1 VSTGYEQRT
10 EPRPTRLERSRDD
23 RVISG
28 VAAGIA
34 DYLGV
39 DPVVVRLIFVV
50 LALAGGGGVLAY
62 LVAWLIVPEARPSDG
77 PPPPPDGAWETAGPQ
92 LASDGRTHR
101 SEPSVLVGLVLV
113 ALGAGLLIERI
124 VPGFSWR
131 FAGPALLVA
140 LGVLLVSRG
149 RTGR

>member
-1 VSTGYEQRT
+1 VSTGYQQDTQR
-10 EPRPTRLERSRDD
+10 PVRLQRSRDD

-34 DYLGV
+34 EYLGT

-62 LVAWLIVPEARPSDG
+62 LVAWLIVPDAGDRDG
-77 PPPPPDGAWETAGPQ
+77 PPPPPGEVGEEGTQP
-92 LASDGRTHR
+92 SVVTGRTR
-101 SEPSVLVGLVLV
+101 RTEPSVLVGLVLV

-149 RTGR
+149 RMGR

>member
-1 VSTGYEQRT
+1 VSTSYDQRT

-34 DYLGV
+34 RYLGV
-39 DPVVVRLIFVV
+39 DPVVVRLTFVV
-50 LALAGGGGVLAY
+50 LALAGGGGVFAY
-62 LVAWLIVPEARPSDG
+62 LVAWLIVPEALPADG
-77 PPPPPDGAWETAGPQ
+77 PPPPPDGVWEDPGRQQVSA
-92 LASDGRTHR
+92 GRTYR
-101 SEPSVLVGLVLV
+101 TEPSVLVGLVLV

-149 RTGR
+149 RMGR